1 MDRGPALKTI
11 ILLAVLALGG
21 CAGDHLAP
29 VSDRSISDGGQ
40 RVAKGHYEVRSGDTL
55 YAIAWEHGLDHR
67 DLAEWNRLDSPDRL
81 RVGQQLRLEPPSRGA
96 SERSPESDSA
106 PPQQASAE
114 VAGGGDQASDHHT
127 AAGEANGEAPG
138 EWRWPTDGEVVKT
151 FSRDADGKQGI
162 NISGEAGQPVVA
174 VADGEVVYSGSG
186 LVGYGN
192 LVILKHGG
200 EFLTAYGYNRSLMVA
215 EGDSVRVG
223 DRIAEMGTA
232 VGGNGTRLHFE
243 LRRDG
248 RAVDP
253 LEYLPDSP

>member
-1 MDRGPALKTI
+1 MDRGPAYKTI
-11 ILLAVLALGG
+11 IILAVLALGG

-40 RVAKGHYEVRSGDTL
+40 RVAEGHYEVRSGDTL

-81 RVGQQLRLEPPSRGA
+81 RVGQRLRLEPPADGVSQ
-96 SERSPESDSA
+96 RSPEPDSG

-114 VAGGGDQASDHHT
+114 ASSDPGET
-127 AAGEANGEAPG
+127 TDGRTGLSEANGEAPG
-138 EWRWPTDGEVVKT
+138 EWRWPTDGDVVKT

-174 VADGEVVYSGSG
+174 VADGQVVYSGSG

-200 EFLTAYGYNRSLMVA
+200 EFLTAYGYNQSLMVD
-215 EGDSVRVG
+215 EGDQVRAG

-248 RAVDP
+248 QAVDP
-253 LEYLPDSP
+253 LEYLPDTP